1 MIFLWSLYY
10 EKKKSK
16 KNISIQSYT
25 SQFVKLTYLI
35 NTAISFVFDDWVFQK
50 VEFDRPG
57 ERSPE

>member
-1 MIFLWSLYY
+1 MK
-10 EKKKSK
+10 KKKSK

-25 SQFVKLTYLI
+25 SQFVKLTCLI